1 MDLVLKVIRKKP
13 RLKRPQLNLI
23 LKPKIKVNFI
33 FTGDG
38 TKRNTAI
45 QTYSLKG
52 DDYDFTLYDVAAEDR
67 QTPWDAGVYLNP
79 GSITIPQTV
88 ARIGYYFHDHWN
100 LSVGVDHMKYVMVT
114 QQRATIDGYI
124 DLRRSTLRI

>member
-1 MDLVLKVIRKKP
+1 MYKALFVCILLDLVVAVVIR
-13 RLKRPQLNLI
+13 RETTLRRPHLNLT
-23 LKPKIKVNFI
+23 LKLRIRVSFI

-38 TKRNTAI
+38 TKHNTAI
-45 QTYSLKG
+45 QTYTLKG

-67 QTPWDAGVYLNP
+67 QTPWDPGVYLNP

-100 LSVGVDHMKYVMVT
+100 LSVGVDHMKYVMV
-114 QQRATIDGYI
+114 
-124 DLRRSTLRI
+124 